1 MLEEATLHTPDGFSL
16 YAWLRRPPGVPRG
29 VIAHVH
35 GMGEHSRR
43 YDHLSAYWAAHG
55 YGSAGFDL
63 RGHGRSQGQRGHAP
77 SYERLMEDIGI
88 FLERV
93 GSEWPGAPAFLYGH
107 SLGGN
112 LVLNYVIR
120 RRPALAG
127 VVATGPY
134 LRLAFEP
141 PAWKVRLAEAMKRIV
156 PALSQDT
163 GLDVSALSRD
173 PEVVRRYQADPLVHA
188 RITASFFTAVHAA
201 GEAAIAR
208 ATELAIPALL
218 MHGSADRITSLAGSQ
233 AFVSAAGGRAR
244 LEMFEGAF
252 HEIHNEPGWER
263 MAACALQWLENH
275 AAR

>member
-16 YAWLRRPPGVPRG
+16 YAWLRRPPGAPRG

-77 SYERLMEDIGI
+77 SYERLMEDVGI
-88 FLERV
+88 FLKWV
-93 GSEWPGAPAFLYGH
+93 GSEWPAAPAFLYGH

-141 PAWKVRLAEAMKRIV
+141 PAWKVRLAETMKRIV

-173 PEVVRRYQADPLVHA
+173 PEVVRRYQADPLVHS
-188 RITASFFTAVHAA
+188 RITASFFSAVHAA

-208 ATELAIPALL
+208 AAELAIPALL

-244 LEMFEGAF
+244 LELFEGAF

-263 MAACALQWLENH
+263 MAACALQWLEDH